1 MLLAMDSAQQML
13 ALGLAWYV
21 VFLFSLTVHE
31 AAHAWVAHL
40 LGDSTAY
47 EGGQVTLNPWPHM
60 RREIF
65 GTVIIPLLSF
75 AYAGWMMG
83 WASAPYDPLWAQR
96 YPKRAAWMALAGPVS
111 NLLLVLFSG
120 LGIRLGMMAG
130 YLEAPASFRSLA
142 QVVSATQPG
151 VWEGVATILGI
162 TFFLNLLLFAFNLI
176 PLPPLD
182 GSAILPLVL
191 PQGIAERYRD
201 MMREPM
207 WSILGLLLAWRL
219 FGSVFEPIKDLALA
233 LLYPEFTYG

>member
-1 MLLAMDSAQQML
+1 MDSAQQML
-13 ALGLAWYV
+13 AFGLAWYV

-65 GTVIIPLLSF
+65 GTVIIPILSF

-96 YPKRAAWMALAGPVS
+96 HPKRAAWMALAGPVS
-111 NLLLVLFSG
+111 NLLLVVLSAI
-120 LGIRLGMMAG
+120 GIRLGMMAG
-130 YLEAPASFRSLA
+130 YLQAPTSFRSLA
-142 QVVSATQPG
+142 EVVTATEPG
-151 VWEGVATILGI
+151 VWEGVATVLGI
-162 TFFLNLLLFAFNLI
+162 SFFLNLLLFAFNLI

-191 PQGIAERYRD
+191 PQQVAERYRE

-207 WSILGLLLAWRL
+207 WSFLGLLLAWRL
-219 FGSVFEPIKDLALA
+219 FGSVFEPIKDVAVA
-233 LLYPEFTYG
+233 LLYPEFSYG